1 MEALH
6 ARYPFLADAREAVR
20 EADVDLAT
28 VAAEGGP
35 IIKRA
40 LDRVRLAIEAG
51 HVGDPN
57 RSPRVELL
65 SYPVARVLVSLVDQ
79 PGLITRYARAE
90 ADAARE
96 RFVAD
101 VEAGDELRSV
111 TRERLDIAALLGE
124 FDLEERVT
132 TGTAAV
138 DDGGAGAV
146 DDGGVGGATVEAEG
160 GVRVDV
166 GAYLRLTEN
175 LAAPRW
181 DLVARALADGAVAVD
196 REELYDLLREAIRE
210 RIESDLPLSVPEGIE
225 AALGDAVAELEAT
238 LADLDHD
245 WDIDAVD
252 PDLFP
257 PCIEALLDRVD
268 TAEALPEHSR
278 FALLS
283 FLATAGMGT
292 DEIVARLGAHDD
304 LDADRLEARLAR
316 LRGDDGDA
324 TYPPPSCE
332 TMVAY
337 GDCVNKDDLCE
348 QVAHPLSYYER
359 RLAGER
365 PS

>member
-6 ARYPFLADAREAVR
+6 ARYTFLADARAAVS

-35 IIKRA
+35 VVERA
-40 LDRVRLAIEAG
+40 RERVRLAIEEG
-51 HVGDPN
+51 TVGDPH

-65 SYPVARVLVSLVDQ
+65 SYPVARVLVSLVDG
-79 PGLITRYARAE
+79 PGLVHRYARAE

-101 VEAGDELRSV
+101 VEGDDELRSV
-111 TRERLDIAALLGE
+111 ARERLDLDALLAE
-124 FDLEERVT
+124 FDLAGRVALVDDAT
-132 TGTAAV
+132 PPTATGSGGTA
-138 DDGGAGAV
+138 
-146 DDGGVGGATVEAEG
+146 G

-166 GAYLRLTEN
+166 GAYLRLTDDLAEPRWR
-175 LAAPRW
+175 LAARS
-181 DLVARALADGAVAVD
+181 LADGEVVVA
-196 REELYDLLREAIRE
+196 REELHDLLREAIRE
-210 RIESDLPLSVPEGIE
+210 RVESELPLSVPEGI
-225 AALGDAVAELEAT
+225 ADALADAVADLEAT

-268 TAEALPEHSR
+268 DGDPLPAHSR
-278 FALLS
+278 FTLVS

-292 DEIVARLGAHDD
+292 EEIVARLSVHED
-304 LDADRLEARLAR
+304 LDADRVETRIDR
-316 LRGDDGDA
+316 LREDGGDA

-337 GDCVNKDDLCE
+337 GDCVNTDDLCE
-348 QVAHPLSYYER
+348 RIAHPLAYYER

-365 PS
+365 PR